1 MSHTAIVARELSLP
15 CVVNT
20 GNASKTLKTGDLIRI
35 NGTAGTI
42 EVLKR
47 AAESA

>member
-15 CVVNT
+15 CVVNA
-20 GNASKTLKTGDLIRI
+20 GNASKTVKTGDLIRI
-35 NGTAGTI
+35 NGAVGSI

-47 AAESA
+47 ANQSA